1 MVFFER
7 LLSCLKEAVS
17 PMWKSC
23 LWLLRL
29 MIPIS
34 LSVALLKY
42 WGVIAWIAQYLNPV
56 FCHIGLPGESA
67 VIFVSGAVAG
77 TYPGLAAMMSIPLT
91 LRQASILGIMIC
103 LCHALPM
110 ECAVN
115 SKTGSSFWKMAAIRI
130 VMAFV
135 CAFFLNRL
143 LPPLPNPY
151 IYIGAAEESGLADVL
166 MTWAVSQLKVTILVF
181 AIVYTLMVVQRLI
194 ECYKLLAP
202 LSHFLSPLMTVF
214 GLPRN
219 AAYMWL
225 VGNVL
230 GISYGLAVMLDL
242 EEKGIISRE
251 EADDV
256 NHHLIM
262 NHSMLEDTILFSVTG
277 INALLIIGTRVT
289 AAVAVVWVRR
299 LCKKMFLRT
308 TVHR

>member
-1 MVFFER
+1 MVFLER
-7 LLSCLKEAVS
+7 LLSCLKTAIN
-17 PMWKSC
+17 PTWRSC
-23 LWLLRL
+23 SWLLRL
-29 MIPIS
+29 MIPVS
-34 LSVALLKY
+34 LSVAMLKY
-42 WGVIAWIAQYLNPV
+42 WGVIAWIAQYLNPL
-56 FCHIGLPGESA
+56 FCYLGLPGESA

-77 TYPGLAAMMSIPLT
+77 TYPGLAAMMSIQLT

-135 CAFFLNRL
+135 CAFVLNLL
-143 LPPLPNPY
+143 LPPLTSSY
-151 IYIGAAEESGLADVL
+151 VYLGAAEEGTLTDVL
-166 MTWAVSQLKVTILVF
+166 VTWGISQLKMTLLVF
-181 AIVYTLMVVQRLI
+181 VIVYTLMVVQRLI
-194 ECYKLLAP
+194 ESYKLLAP
-202 LSHFLSPLMTVF
+202 LSRFIAPLMTVF

-242 EEKGIISRE
+242 EEKGIINRE

-289 AAVAVVWVRR
+289 AAVTVVWVRR
-299 LCKKMFLRT
+299 LCKSIRLGT
-308 TVHR
+308 IVHR

>member
-1 MVFFER
+1 
-7 LLSCLKEAVS
+7 
-17 PMWKSC
+17 
-23 LWLLRL
+23 
-29 MIPIS
+29 MIPVS

-42 WGVIAWIAQYLNPV
+42 WGVIAWIAQYLNPLV
-56 FCHIGLPGESA
+56 RYLGLPGESA

-77 TYPGLAAMMSIPLT
+77 TYPGLAAMMSIQLT

-115 SKTGSSFWKMAAIRI
+115 SKTGSSFWKMAVIRI
-130 VMAFV
+130 FMAFV
-135 CAFFLNRL
+135 CAFVLNLL
-143 LPPLPNPY
+143 LPPLTNAY
-151 IYIGAAEESGLADVL
+151 IYLGAAEEGTLIDVFVTWGISQFK
-166 MTWAVSQLKVTILVF
+166 MTLLVY

-194 ECYKLLAP
+194 ESYNLLAP
-202 LSHFLSPLMTVF
+202 LSRLIAPLMSVF

-289 AAVAVVWVRR
+289 AAFAVVWVRR
-299 LCKKMFLRT
+299 LCKSIRLGT
-308 TVHR
+308 IVHR